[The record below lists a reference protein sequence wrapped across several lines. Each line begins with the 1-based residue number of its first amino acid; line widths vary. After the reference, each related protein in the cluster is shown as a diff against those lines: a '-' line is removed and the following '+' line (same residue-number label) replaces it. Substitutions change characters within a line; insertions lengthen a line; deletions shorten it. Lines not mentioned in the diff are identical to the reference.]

1 MSSVVAI
8 VKSIVGQ
15 VFVVSPEGV
24 RRVLVEGDRLFVG
37 DQIDTGLSGA
47 VSLELADGRT
57 LDLGRET
64 QWSANA
70 PDSSTDLA
78 EATAQAAPSVAEL
91 QQAIAAGVDPTT
103 ALDAT
108 AAGPSAAG
116 TGGAAGGGHSFV
128 MLDATAGRVDPTIG
142 FPTAGINSA
151 GQAAQNIT
159 GGQTTDTTTNAL
171 RESTLSLSATP
182 TITEAGGVLVYT
194 ATLTQAPLTDLTITL
209 SNGAVIVIPAGSTTG
224 TVNVPLAPNDTVY
237 NDPTQINVTVT
248 GTTGGNGITVTPPTV
263 PATTQVTDT
272 IDTTTVT
279 LTAGP
284 SVTEGGQITYTAT
297 LTNPAQTPVTVT
309 LSNGSTITIGAGQ
322 TTGTVNVPTPA
333 NDVYN
338 NGSTVTTTITGT
350 SGGNFENLVPNPT
363 PAVTTIT
370 DSIDTTNLTL
380 TATGSVVEGGQI
392 TYTAM
397 LTNPAQT
404 PVTVTLS
411 NGSTI
416 TIEAGKTSGS
426 VNVPTVANDVYNNG
440 GTVSTTITGAS
451 GGNFENLVP
460 NTTPA
465 TTTVTDSIDTTSVS
479 LTATGTVVEGG
490 QITYT
495 ATLTNPAQT
504 PVTITLSNG
513 STITI
518 EAGKTTGSV
527 NVPTAAN
534 DVYNNGSTVSTT
546 ITGTSGG
553 NFENLVPNTTPATT
567 TITDSIDDTNLS
579 LTATGTVA
587 EGGSIVY
594 TATLTNPAGTPV
606 TVTLSNGS
614 VITIDAGKTTGS
626 VTVAAPADD
635 VYKDAG
641 KVEVTIKDATG
652 GNFENLVPST
662 VPAVT
667 EVTDTIDTSTVK
679 LTADTSVAEGGT
691 VTYTATVG
699 APVTGSP
706 VVVTLANGQS
716 ITIEVGKTTGTV
728 TSTAPNDALTGN
740 APLTNSITG
749 VTGGNYEDL
758 VADKTPV
765 STTVTDVTDNTNL
778 SLSATGSVAE
788 GGQITYTATLT
799 NAAGSP
805 VTVTLSNGSVITI
818 EAGKTSGTVTVAA
831 PADDVYKDAG
841 KVEVTIKD
849 ATGGNFENLVPSTV
863 PAVTDV
869 TDTVDT
875 TTVKLTA
882 TESAAEGGTVTYTA
896 TVGAPVTGSPV
907 VVTLANGQNITIEVG
922 KTTGTVTTTAPN
934 DALTGHAPITNA
946 ITGVS
951 GGNYEDLVADKT
963 PVSTTVTDTTDTTDL
978 TLSAT
983 GTVAEGGQITYT
995 ATLTNAAGSP
1005 VTVTL
1010 SNGSVITIEAGKTT
1024 GTVTVAAP
1032 ADDVYKDAG
1041 KVEVTIKDATGGNFE
1056 NLVPST
1062 VPAVTD
1068 VTDTIDTST
1077 VKLTASETAA
1087 EGGTVTYTATVGA
1100 PVTGSPV
1107 VVTLA
1112 NGQNIT
1118 IEVGK
1123 TTGTVTTTAPNDA
1136 LNGHTPLTNSITG
1149 VTGGNYENL
1158 VAEKT
1163 PVSTTVTDVTDT
1175 TNLTLSATGSVAEG
1189 GSIVYTATLTNP
1201 AGTPVTVTLSNGA
1214 VITIEAGKTAGTV
1227 TVAAPAD
1234 DVYKDAGKV
1243 EVTIKD
1249 ATGGNFENLVPSTV
1263 PAVTDVT
1270 DTIDTSTVK
1279 LTATETAA
1287 EGGTVTYTATV
1298 GAPVTG
1304 SPVVVT
1310 LANGQNITI
1319 EVGKT
1324 TGTVTTTAPNDV
1336 LAGHAP
1342 LTNSITNVSGG
1353 NYENLVADKTPVST
1367 TVTDTVD
1374 TTTVSLTATGNVN
1387 EGGSIV
1393 YTATLTNPAGTPVT
1407 VTLSNGSVITIE
1419 AGKTTGTVTVAA
1431 PADDVYK
1438 DAGKVE
1444 VTIKGTDGGN
1454 FENLVANPTP
1464 AVTNVAD
1471 TINTTHLTL
1480 SAESY
1485 VLEGTSITY
1494 TATLTNAAQT
1504 PVTVNL
1510 SNGQTITIE
1519 AGKTSGSVTIAAPS
1533 DDVYKDVSKLTVT
1546 MTDATG
1552 GNFEKLDVSKTPVST
1567 TVNDTVDKTTLTLS
1581 ASDTVSEGG
1590 QITYTATLSNP
1601 AGTAMTVTLANGAV
1615 INIAAGATSGSVNFA
1630 APANTPYIDGGK
1642 VQTAIASHSGGNFEL
1657 VDANRSAVV
1666 TTVTDTVDTTNISLS
1681 ATGSVAEGGS
1691 IVYTATL
1698 TNPAG
1703 TAMSVT
1709 LSNGAVIN
1717 IAKGATTGTATVAA
1731 PADDVYKD
1739 AGKVDAS
1746 ITKTTGGNFENLVVD
1761 KTPAVTDVTDTIDNS
1776 TVSLTA
1782 TASTTEGGVVVYTA
1796 SVTAPVTGA
1805 PVVVTLSNGQTITI
1819 PVGASSGSVNF
1830 TAPNDALA
1838 GGNTLSVKIDGA
1850 SGGNYENL
1858 VADKTPAVTS
1868 VSDTIDTTNL
1878 SLTATGTVAEG
1889 GSIVYTATLT
1899 NPAGTPV
1906 TVTLSNGSVIT
1917 IEAGKTTGTV
1927 TVAAPADDVYKDAGK
1942 VEVTIKDATG
1952 GNFENLVP
1960 STTPAVTNVTD
1971 TIDTS
1976 TVKLTADTTV
1986 AEGGTVTYTATV
1998 GAPVTGSPVVVTLA
2012 NGQSITIEVG
2022 KTTGT
2027 VTTTAPNDA
2036 LNGQASLSNSIT
2048 GVSGGN
2054 YENLVADKTPVSTGV
2069 TDTVDTTNLSLSATN
2084 SVAEGGSIIYTATLT
2099 NPAGTPVTVTLSN
2112 GAVITIEA
2120 GKTTGTV
2127 TVAAPA
2133 DDVYKDAGKVEVTI
2147 KDATGGNFESLV
2159 PSTVPA
2165 VTEVTD
2171 TIDTTTVKLTATE
2184 SAAEGGT
2191 VTYTATVGAPV
2202 TGAPVV
2208 VTLANGQNITI
2219 EVGKTTGT
2227 VTTTAPNDALTGHVP
2242 ISNAITGVSGGNY
2255 ENLVADKTPVST
2267 TVTDTVDTT
2276 NLSLTATGTV
2286 AEGGSIVYTATL
2298 TNPAGTPV
2306 TVTLS
2311 NGAVI
2316 TIEAGKTTGTV
2327 TVAAPADDVYKD
2339 AGKVEVTIKD
2349 TTGGNFENLVPSTT
2363 PAVTDVTDTI
2373 DTSTVKLTATES
2385 AAEGGTV
2392 TYTATVGAP
2401 VTGSP
2406 VVVTLANGQNITIEV
2421 GKTTGTVTTSAPND
2435 ALTGHAPLTNSIT
2448 AVTGGN
2454 YENLVA
2460 DKTPVSTT
2468 VTDIVDTTNLSLSAT
2483 GSVNEGGQITYTATL
2498 TNAAG
2503 SPVTVTL
2510 SNGAVITI
2518 EAGKT
2523 TGTVTIDA
2531 PKDDVY
2537 KDAGTVE
2544 ATIKGATGGDFESLV
2559 TNTAPAVTTVNDTID
2574 TSTVSLT
2581 ATANVAEGETVVYTA
2596 TVTAPVTGAPVVVTL
2611 SNGQTITIAVG
2622 ETTGTV
2628 NYVAPNSPL
2637 AGGSSLSVTIDG
2649 ATGGNYEKLAVD
2661 GKSADTAVSD
2671 TTDTTNLNLTA
2682 TESVAEGGSIVY
2694 TATLTNP
2701 AGTPVTVTLSNGAV
2715 ITIEAGKTT
2724 GTVTVAAPAD
2734 DVYKDAGKVEA
2745 TIATATGGNFENLV
2759 PSTVPAVTN
2768 VTDTIDTTTVKL
2780 TATESAAEG
2789 GTVTYTATVGAPVT
2803 GSPVVVTLANGQN
2816 ITIEVG
2822 KTTGTVTTIAPND
2835 ALTGHAPIS
2844 NAITGVSGGNYENLV
2859 ADKTPV
2865 STNVTDTVDTTN
2877 LSLTATGSVAEGG
2890 SIVYTATL
2898 TNPAGTPVTVIL
2910 SNGSVITIEAGKTTG
2925 TVTVAAPADD
2935 VYKDAGKVEV
2945 TIKDATGG
2953 NFENLV
2959 PSTTPAVTD
2968 VTDTIDTSTVK
2979 LTATESAAEGGT
2991 VTYTATVGAPVTGSP
3006 VVVTLANG
3014 QNITIEVGKTTGTV
3028 TTIAPNDA
3036 LTGHAPL
3043 TNAIT
3048 DVSGGNYENLV
3059 ADKTPV
3065 STNVTDTVDTTN
3077 LSLTATG
3084 SVAEGGSIIYT
3095 ATLTNA
3101 AGSPVTVTLS
3111 NGAVI
3116 TIEAGKTT
3124 GTVSVPAP
3132 ADDVYK
3138 DAGKVQATISTATG
3152 GNFESLVPSTVPAVT
3167 QVTDTIDTST
3177 VKLTADTSVAEGGT
3191 VTYTATVGA
3200 PVTGSPVTVT
3210 LANGQNITIEVG
3222 KTTGTVTFT
3231 APNDALTGHAPVTN
3245 SITGVTGGNYENLVA
3260 DKTPVSTSV
3269 TDTVDT
3275 TNLTLS
3281 ATGTVAEGGQIT
3293 YTATLTNAAGSPVT
3307 VTLSNGSVITIE
3319 AGKTTGTVTVAAP
3332 ADDVYKDA
3340 GKVEVTI
3347 KNATGGNFEN
3357 LVPSTTPAVTDVT
3370 DTIDTS
3376 TVKLTADTSVAEGG
3390 TVTYTATVGA
3400 PVTGSPVTVTL
3411 ANGQHIT
3418 IEVGKTTGTV
3428 TTIAPNDA
3436 LTGHA
3441 PISNAITGVTGG
3453 NYENLVA
3460 DKTPVS
3466 TNVTDTVDTTN
3477 LSLTATGTV
3486 AEGGSIIYTATL
3498 TNAAGSPVTVTLS
3511 NGSVIT
3517 IEAGKTTGTVTVAA
3531 PADDVYKDA
3540 GKVEVTIKDAT
3551 GGNFEN
3557 LVPSTTPAVTDVT
3570 DTIDTSTVKL
3580 TADTSVAEGGTVT
3593 YTATVG
3599 APVTGSPVVVTLS
3612 NGQNITIEVGKTTGT
3627 VTTIAPND
3635 ALTGHAPI
3643 SNAITGVT
3651 GGNYENLVADKTPVS
3666 TNVTDTVDTTNLSLT
3681 ATGSVAEGGSIVYT
3695 ATLTNAAGSPVTVT
3709 LSNGA
3714 VITIEAGKTTGTV
3727 TVAAPA
3733 DDVYKDAGNVQA
3745 TIKTAT
3751 GGNFENLVP
3760 STTPAITSVTDTIDT
3775 TTVKLTA
3782 TESAAEGGTVTY
3794 TATVGA
3800 PVTGSPVVVTL
3811 SNGQNITIEVGKTTG
3826 TATFTAPNDAL
3837 TGHAPV
3843 TNSITGVTGG
3853 NYENLVADKT
3863 PVSTSVTD
3871 TVDTTNLTLS
3881 ATGTVAEG
3889 GQITYTATLT
3899 NAAGSP
3905 VTVTLSNGSVITIEA
3920 GKTTGTV
3927 TVAAPADDV
3936 YKDAG
3941 KVEATISTAT
3951 GGNFENLVPS
3961 TVPAVTQVTDTIDTT
3976 TVKLTAT
3983 ESAAEGGTVTYTAT
3997 VGAPVTGSPVV
4008 VTLSN
4013 GQNITIEVGKTT
4025 GTVTTI
4031 APNDALTGHAPIS
4044 NAITGVTGGNYENL
4058 VADKTPVSTNVT
4070 DTVDTTNLSL
4080 TATGSVAE
4088 GGQITYTATLTNAA
4102 GSPVTVTLSNG
4113 AVITIEAGK
4122 TTGTVTVA
4130 APADDVYKDAGKVE
4144 ATISTATGGNFE
4156 NLVPSTVPA
4165 VTQVTDTIDTTTVKL
4180 TATESAAE
4188 GGTVTYTAT
4197 VGAPVTGSPVVV
4209 TLANGQNITI
4219 EVGKTTGTV
4228 TTIAPNDAL
4237 TGHAP
4242 ISNAITGVTGGN
4254 YENLVA
4260 DKTPVSTN
4268 VTDTVDTTN
4277 LSLTATGSVAE
4288 GGSIVYTAT
4297 LTNAAGS
4304 PVTVTLSNGAVITID
4319 AGKTTG
4325 TVTVSAPADDVY
4337 KDAGNVQATIK
4348 TATGGNFENLVP
4360 STTPAVTS
4368 VTDTIDTT
4376 TVKLTATTTAAEGG
4390 TVTYTATVGAPV
4402 TGSPVVV
4409 TLSNGQNI
4417 TIEVGKTT
4425 GTVTTTAPNDVLTGH
4440 APLTNSITGVT
4451 GGNYENLVADKTP
4464 VSTNVTDTV
4473 DTTNLSLTATGS
4485 VAEGGSIVYTATL
4498 TNAAGSPV
4506 TVTLSNGAVI
4516 TIDAGKTTGTVTV
4529 AAPADDVY
4537 KDAGNVQAT
4546 IKTATGG
4553 SFESLVTSTA
4563 PAITSVTDT
4572 IDTTTV
4578 KLTAT
4583 GTAAEGGNVVYT
4595 ATVGAPVTGSPVV
4608 VTLSNGQTITI
4619 GVGQTTGTATTT
4631 APNDALTG
4639 HAPLTNAITN
4649 VSGGN
4654 YENLVADKTPVS
4666 TTVTDT
4672 IDTTNLTLS
4681 ATGTVAEG
4689 GSIVYTATLT
4699 NAAGS
4704 PVTVTLSNGAVI
4716 TIEAGKTTGT
4726 VTVAAP
4732 ADDVYKDAGPV
4743 QATIS
4748 TATGGNFENL
4758 VPSTTPAITSV
4769 TDTIDTTS
4777 VKLTATATA
4786 AEGGN
4791 VVYTATVGAPV
4802 TGSPVVVTLSN
4813 GQTITI
4819 GVGQT
4824 TGTVTTTAP
4833 NDALTGHAPLTNSI
4847 TNVTGGNYENLVADK
4862 TPVSTTVTDTI
4873 DTTNLSLSAT
4883 GTVAEGGQITYTAT
4897 LTNAAGSPV
4906 TVTLSNGAVITIDAG
4921 KTTGTVTVAAPADDV
4936 YKDAGNVQATIK
4948 TATGGSFENLVTSTT
4963 PAVTSVTDTID
4974 TTTVKLTATG
4984 TAAEGGNVVYTATVG
4999 AAVTG
5004 APVVVTLSN
5013 GQTITIDIG
5022 KTTGTVTSIAP
5033 NDALTGHAPLTN
5045 AITNVSG
5052 GNYENLVADK
5062 TPVSTTV
5069 TDTVDTTNLT
5079 LSATGTVAEG
5089 GQITYTATL
5098 TNAAGS
5104 PVTVTLSN
5112 GSVIT
5117 IDAGKTTGTV
5127 TVAAPADD
5135 VYKDAGTVQA
5145 TISNATGGSFE
5156 NLVTSNTPAVT
5167 NVTDTI
5173 DTTTVSITGSTSVT
5187 EGQTASYTVSLNHP
5201 AQTEVTLKIVYSGTA
5216 ADGSDF
5222 TGVYTVKIPAGASSA
5237 QFNVAT
5243 IDDKITEGT
5252 ENFVVKI
5259 DSATGG
5265 NFENLAVSATNGSVS
5280 TSIIDND
5287 APPVIDLDANNSSG
5301 ATGADYKVTFTE
5313 NTPGAGVSIADTDIK
5328 ITDPDSTMLTGATVV
5343 LTNRQDGDALNL
5355 GNSVN
5360 GITINANSTNGT
5372 VTLTLSGN
5380 ATLADY
5386 MQAIK
5391 NISFTNSSED
5401 PSTVPRIIT
5410 VTVTDG
5416 GNYSNTATTTVNVVA
5431 INDAPIAAPV
5441 NVTGTEDTPLILGW
5455 STFGVTDVD
5464 SPASSL
5470 GVKITQ
5476 LPGEGKLQYLDGS
5489 TWKDVANNQTF
5500 SKADIDAGK
5509 LRFLPDTNESGVNGY
5524 GGTGLGNNQADY
5536 AQIKFQP
5543 TDGQL
5548 LGNTGTVKIDITP
5561 VADAPTVSV
5570 ADNSV
5575 KSTGLIKEVW
5585 TGLSGLGTDG
5595 SGANST
5601 TLKNVIDGAGTPNTS
5616 TNVNNVQSDGSVT
5629 AGTASKTS
5637 GLIYL
5642 EAGKTYTFS
5651 GVGDDS
5657 LLVTIGG
5664 KSVASTTWGAG
5675 GNLNGSFT
5683 PTTSG
5688 YYTLDIY
5695 HHNQSGPGSYD
5706 VNLSVNGSTPI
5717 DLSSTGVPIYT
5728 GVQDLVNSGVTVSD
5742 LHGTNG
5748 EGYYDGYK
5756 LNTGAEGTTVKL
5768 SAITTALTDTDG
5780 SETLSVKISGAPV
5793 GSVLSDGAG
5802 HSFTVTATSGD
5813 ANVTG
5818 WNLGSLTVTPPPY
5831 YNGQF
5836 NLTVTST
5843 STEQVGG
5850 SASSTATIPVSVV
5863 PAVYNAIV
5871 ATSAD
5876 DTVTGTDGN
5885 DIIVADIGGLTVVPG
5900 TNYNI
5905 AFMVDSSG
5913 SMSSSSINSAKD
5925 SLTAVFNTLKQSL
5938 GGSNSGTVNIFLV
5951 DFDTQV
5957 NKSVSVNLN
5966 DPNALTLLK
5975 SVLDS
5980 MSSGGGTNYED
5991 VFKTTAN
5998 WFQSADAVANTG
6010 AKNLTYFIT
6019 DGQPTYYQSGEQTNP
6034 TLYGS
6039 VKFDSVVTTSNY
6051 KLGDTFATY
6060 IDNTHYL
6067 TISAAG
6073 AAVLQTYKNGSWNWS
6088 SLGTVHA
6095 QGDGTYELSSL
6106 AGSGSSTT
6114 STTTDNSTSSFTL
6127 LSGLSNVEAIG
6138 LNSGVSLNDL
6148 KPYDSDKTP
6157 QTNIDPK
6164 DLANSIIGHTEAT
6177 LPGNDTVSG
6186 GDGNDILF
6194 GDLVSFNGIAGE
6206 GYQAMQAFVAQ
6217 QTGVDVSKV
6226 TTSNVHQYIT
6236 EHYQAFDV
6244 SGAHDGNDTLLGG
6257 AGNDILFGSGGN
6269 DLLDGGKGNDILL
6282 GGTGNDTLIGGQGND
6297 ILIGGSG
6304 ADTFVWKAG
6313 DTGNDVIKD
6322 FKASEGDRIDLRDLL
6337 QGETGSTID
6346 NFLKITTVDGTS
6358 SLQVSSAGKFN
6369 SADAAAATPDV
6380 TIKLEGNNWSS
6391 ANIHNLIAGSDPTI
6405 KVDHNNS

>member
-24 RRVLVEGDRLFVG
+24 RRVLVEGDRLFAG
-37 DQIDTGLSGA
+37 DQVDTGVSGA

-57 LDLGRET
+57 IDLGRDT
-64 QWSANA
+64 QWSADT

-78 EATAQAAPSVAEL
+78 EATAQASPSVEEL

-142 FPTAGINSA
+142 FPTAGINAA

-159 GGQTTDTTTNAL
+159 GGQTTDTNANAL

-182 TITEAGGVLVYT
+182 SITEAGGVLVYT

-237 NDPTQINVTVT
+237 NDPTQIDVTVT
-248 GTTGGNGITVTPPTV
+248 GTTGGGITVTPPTT

-322 TTGTVNVPTPA
+322 TTGTVNVPTAP

-338 NGSTVTTTITGT
+338 NGSTVTTTITGAT
-350 SGGNFENLVPNPT
+350 GGNFENLVPNPT
-363 PAVTTIT
+363 PAVTTIV
-370 DSIDTTNLTL
+370 DSRDTTGLT
-380 TATGSVVEGGQI
+380 
-392 TYTAM
+392 
-397 LTNPAQT
+397 
-404 PVTVTLS
+404 
-411 NGSTI
+411 
-416 TIEAGKTSGS
+416 
-426 VNVPTVANDVYNNG
+426 
-440 GTVSTTITGAS
+440 
-451 GGNFENLVP
+451 
-460 NTTPA
+460 
-465 TTTVTDSIDTTSVS
+465 

-504 PVTITLSNG
+504 PVTVTLSNG

-518 EAGKTTGSV
+518 GAGQTTGSV
-527 NVPTAAN
+527 NVPTAPN
-534 DVYNNGSTVSTT
+534 DVYNNGGTVSTT
-546 ITGTSGG
+546 ITGATGG

-567 TITDSIDDTNLS
+567 TVTDSIDTTNLS
-579 LTATGTVA
+579 LSATGSVA

-614 VITIDAGKTTGS
+614 VITIEAGKTTGT
-626 VTVAAPADD
+626 VTVPAPADD

-667 EVTDTIDTSTVK
+667 EVTDTVDTTTVK
-679 LTADTSVAEGGT
+679 LTATESAAEGGT

-706 VVVTLANGQS
+706 VTVTLANGQS

-728 TSTAPNDALTGN
+728 TTTAPNDALTGN

-749 VTGGNYEDL
+749 VSGGNYENL

-765 STTVTDVTDNTNL
+765 STTVTDVADTTNL
-778 SLSATGSVAE
+778 TLSATGTVAE
-788 GGQITYTATLT
+788 GGSIVYTATLT
-799 NAAGSP
+799 NPAGTP

-818 EAGKTSGTVTVAA
+818 EAGKTTGTVTVPA

-849 ATGGNFENLVPSTV
+849 ASGGNFENLVPSTV

-907 VVTLANGQNITIEVG
+907 TVTLANGQSITIEVG

-934 DALTGHAPITNA
+934 DALAGNAPLTNA

-951 GGNYEDLVADKT
+951 GGNYENLVADKT
-963 PVSTTVTDTTDTTDL
+963 PVSTTVTDT
-978 TLSAT
+978 
-983 GTVAEGGQITYT
+983 V
-995 ATLTNAAGSP
+995 
-1005 VTVTL
+1005 
-1010 SNGSVITIEAGKTT
+1010 
-1024 GTVTVAAP
+1024 
-1032 ADDVYKDAG
+1032 
-1041 KVEVTIKDATGGNFE
+1041 
-1056 NLVPST
+1056 
-1062 VPAVTD
+1062 
-1068 VTDTIDTST
+1068 
-1077 VKLTASETAA
+1077 
-1087 EGGTVTYTATVGA
+1087 
-1100 PVTGSPV
+1100 
-1107 VVTLA
+1107 
-1112 NGQNIT
+1112 
-1118 IEVGK
+1118 
-1123 TTGTVTTTAPNDA
+1123 
-1136 LNGHTPLTNSITG
+1136 
-1149 VTGGNYENL
+1149 
-1158 VAEKT
+1158 
-1163 PVSTTVTDVTDT
+1163 DT
-1175 TNLTLSATGSVAEG
+1175 TNLTLSATDSVAEG
-1189 GSIVYTATLTNP
+1189 GSIIYTATLTNP

-1214 VITIEAGKTAGTV
+1214 VITIEAGKTTGTV
-1227 TVAAPAD
+1227 TVDAPKD

-1243 EVTIKD
+1243 EATITG

-1263 PAVTDVT
+1263 PAVTQVT

-1279 LTATETAA
+1279 LTATESAA

-1304 SPVVVT
+1304 SPVTVT
-1310 LANGQNITI
+1310 LANGQSITI

-1367 TVTDTVD
+1367 TITDTVD

-1387 EGGSIV
+1387 EGGQIV

-1419 AGKTTGTVTVAA
+1419 AGKTTGTVTVPA

-1444 VTIKGTDGGN
+1444 VTIKDTSGGN

-1510 SNGQTITIE
+1510 SNGQTIVIE
-1519 AGKTSGSVTIAAPS
+1519 AGKTSGSVTIPAPS

-1546 MTDATG
+1546 MTDASG

-1567 TVNDTVDKTTLTLS
+1567 TVNDTIDKTTLTLS

-1615 INIAAGATSGSVNFA
+1615 INIAAGATSGSVNFP

-1642 VQTAIASHSGGNFEL
+1642 VQTAIASHSGGNFEQ
-1657 VDANRSAVV
+1657 VDANRTAVV
-1666 TTVTDTVDTTNISLS
+1666 TKVTDTVDTTNISLS

-1703 TAMSVT
+1703 TAMTVT

-1717 IAKGATTGTATVAA
+1717 IAKGASTGTITVAA
-1731 PADDVYKD
+1731 PGDDVYKD

-1776 TVSLTA
+1776 TVSLSA
-1782 TASTTEGGVVVYTA
+1782 TASTVEGGVVVYTA
-1796 SVTAPVTGA
+1796 SVTAPVTGS

-1819 PVGASSGSVNF
+1819 PVGASSASVNY

-1838 GGNTLSVKIDGA
+1838 GGNTLSVKIDGT

-1868 VSDTIDTTNL
+1868 VTDTVDTTNL
-1878 SLTATGTVAEG
+1878 TLSATGSVAEG

-1927 TVAAPADDVYKDAGK
+1927 TVPAPADDVYKDAGK
-1942 VEVTIKDATG
+1942 VEVTIKDASG

-1960 STTPAVTNVTD
+1960 STVPAVTEVTD

-1976 TVKLTADTTV
+1976 TVKLSADTSV

-1998 GAPVTGSPVVVTLA
+1998 GAPVTGSPVTVTLA
-2012 NGQSITIEVG
+2012 NGQTITIEVG

-2027 VTTTAPNDA
+2027 ITTTAPNDA
-2036 LNGQASLSNSIT
+2036 LNGHTPLSNSIT

-2054 YENLVADKTPVSTGV
+2054 YENLVADKTPVSTTV
-2069 TDTVDTTNLSLSATN
+2069 TDTVDTTDLTLTATGT
-2084 SVAEGGSIIYTATLT
+2084 VAEGGSITYTATLT

-2112 GAVITIEA
+2112 GSVITIEA

-2127 TVAAPA
+2127 TVDAPK

-2147 KDATGGNFESLV
+2147 KDASGGNFENLV

-2202 TGAPVV
+2202 TGSPVT
-2208 VTLANGQNITI
+2208 VTLANGQSITI

-2227 VTTTAPNDALTGHVP
+2227 ITTTAPNDALNGHTP
-2242 ISNAITGVSGGNY
+2242 LTNSITGVSGGNY

-2276 NLSLTATGTV
+2276 NLT
-2286 AEGGSIVYTATL
+2286 
-2298 TNPAGTPV
+2298 
-2306 TVTLS
+2306 
-2311 NGAVI
+2311 
-2316 TIEAGKTTGTV
+2316 
-2327 TVAAPADDVYKD
+2327 
-2339 AGKVEVTIKD
+2339 
-2349 TTGGNFENLVPSTT
+2349 
-2363 PAVTDVTDTI
+2363 
-2373 DTSTVKLTATES
+2373 
-2385 AAEGGTV
+2385 
-2392 TYTATVGAP
+2392 
-2401 VTGSP
+2401 
-2406 VVVTLANGQNITIEV
+2406 
-2421 GKTTGTVTTSAPND
+2421 
-2435 ALTGHAPLTNSIT
+2435 
-2448 AVTGGN
+2448 
-2454 YENLVA
+2454 
-2460 DKTPVSTT
+2460 
-2468 VTDIVDTTNLSLSAT
+2468 LSAT
-2483 GSVNEGGQITYTATL
+2483 
-2498 TNAAG
+2498 
-2503 SPVTVTL
+2503 
-2510 SNGAVITI
+2510 
-2518 EAGKT
+2518 
-2523 TGTVTIDA
+2523 D
-2531 PKDDVY
+2531 
-2537 KDAGTVE
+2537 
-2544 ATIKGATGGDFESLV
+2544 
-2559 TNTAPAVTTVNDTID
+2559 
-2574 TSTVSLT
+2574 
-2581 ATANVAEGETVVYTA
+2581 
-2596 TVTAPVTGAPVVVTL
+2596 
-2611 SNGQTITIAVG
+2611 
-2622 ETTGTV
+2622 
-2628 NYVAPNSPL
+2628 
-2637 AGGSSLSVTIDG
+2637 
-2649 ATGGNYEKLAVD
+2649 
-2661 GKSADTAVSD
+2661 
-2671 TTDTTNLNLTA
+2671 
-2682 TESVAEGGSIVY
+2682 SVAEGGSIVY

-2724 GTVTVAAPAD
+2724 GTVTVDAPKDDVYKDAGKVEVTIKDATGGNFENLVPSTVPAVTDVTDTIDTTTVKLTATESAAEGGTVTYTATVGAPVTGSPVTVTLANGQSITIEVGKTTGTITTTAPNDALNGHTPLTNSITGVTGGNYENLVADKTPVSTTVTDTVDTTNLTLSATDSVAEGGSIVYTATLTNPAGTPVTVTLSNGAVITIEAGKTTGTVTVDAPKDDVYKDAGKVEVTIKDATGGNFENLVPSTAPAVTEVTDTIDTTTVKLTATESAAEGGTVTYTATVGAPVTGSPVTVTLANGQSITIEVGKTTGTVTTTAPNDALNGHTPLTNAITGVSGGNYENLVADKTPVSTTVTDTVDTTNLTLSATPEVNEGGQITYTATLTNAAGTPVTVTLSNGAVITIEAGKTTGTVTVDAPKDDVYKDAGKVETTISTTTGGNFENLVTSTAPAVTTVNDTIDTSTVSLTATANVAEGETVVYTATVTAPVTGSPVVVTLSNGQTITIAVGETTGTVNFVAPNSPLAGGSSLSVTIDKATGGNYENLAVDGKPADTSVSDTVDTTNLNLTATDSVAEGGSITYTATLTNPAGTPVTVTLSNGAVITIEAGKTTGTVTVDAPKD

-2745 TIATATGGNFENLV
+2745 TISTATGGGFENLV

-2803 GSPVVVTLANGQN
+2803 GSPVTVTLSNGQS

-2822 KTTGTVTTIAPND
+2822 KTTGTVTTTAPND
-2835 ALTGHAPIS
+2835 ALNGHAPLT
-2844 NAITGVSGGNYENLV
+2844 NAITGVTGGNYENLV

-2865 STNVTDTVDTTN
+2865 STTVTDTVDTTN
-2877 LSLTATGSVAEGG
+2877 LTLSATGSVAEGG

-2898 TNPAGTPVTVIL
+2898 TNPAGTPVTVTL
-2910 SNGSVITIEAGKTTG
+2910 SNGAVITIEAGKTTGTVTVDAPKDDVYKDAGKVEATISTATGGNFENLVPSTVPAVTEVTDTIDTTTVKLTATESAAEGGTVTYTATVGAPVTGSPVTVTLSNGQSITIEVGKTTGTVTTTAPNDALNGHTPLTNAITGVSGGNYENLVADKTPVSTTVTDTVDTTNLSLSATDSVAEGGSIVYTATLTNPAGTPLTVTLSNGAVITIEAGKTTG

-2959 PSTTPAVTD
+2959 PSTVPAVTE
-2968 VTDTIDTSTVK
+2968 VTDTIDTTTVK
-2979 LTATESAAEGGT
+2979 LTASETAAEGGT

-3006 VVVTLANG
+3006 VTVTLANG
-3014 QNITIEVGKTTGTV
+3014 QSITIEVGKTTGTV
-3028 TTIAPNDA
+3028 TTTAPNDA
-3036 LTGHAPL
+3036 LNGHTPL

-3048 DVSGGNYENLV
+3048 GVTGGNYENLV

-3065 STNVTDTVDTTN
+3065 STTVTDTVDTTN
-3077 LSLTATG
+3077 LTLSATN

-3124 GTVSVPAP
+3124 GTVTVAAP

-3138 DAGKVQATISTATG
+3138 DAGNVQATITNATG
-3152 GNFESLVPSTVPAVT
+3152 GNFENLVPSTVPAVT
-3167 QVTDTIDTST
+3167 QVTDTIDTTT
-3177 VKLTADTSVAEGGT
+3177 VKLTATASAAEGGT

-3210 LANGQNITIEVG
+3210 LSNGQSITIEVG
-3222 KTTGTVTFT
+3222 KTTGTVTTT
-3231 APNDALTGHAPVTN
+3231 APNDALTGHTPLTN
-3245 SITGVTGGNYENLVA
+3245 AITGVTGGNYENLVA
-3260 DKTPVSTSV
+3260 DKTPVSTTVTDTVDTTNLTLSATNSVAEGGSIIYTATLTNAAGSPVTVTLSNGAVITIEAGKTTGTVTVPAPADDVYKDAGNVQATITNATGGNFENLVPSTVPAVTQVTDTIDTTTVKLTATTTAAEGGTVTYTATVGAPVTGSPVTVNLSNGQSITIEVGKTTGTVTTTAPNDALNGHTPLTNAITNVTGGNYENLVADKTPVSTTVTDTVDTTNLSLSATGTVAEGGSITYTATLTNAAGTPVTVTLSNGAVITIEAGKTTGTVTVAAPADDVYKDAGNVQATITNATGGNFENLVTSTTPAVTSV
-3269 TDTVDT
+3269 TDTIDTTTVKLTATATAAEGGTVTYTATVGAPVTGSPVTVNLSNGQSITIEVGKTTGTVTTTAPNDVLTGHVPLTNAITGVSGGNYENLVADKTPVSTTVTDTVDTTNLSLSATGTVAEGGSITYTATLTNAAGSPVTVTLSNGAVITIEAGKTTGTVTVPAPADDVYKDAGNVQATITNASGGNFENLVTSTTPAVTSVTDTIDTTTVKLTATATAAEGGNVVYTATVGAPVTGSPVTVTLSNGQSITIEVGKTTGTVTTTAPNDVLNGHAPLTNAITNVSGGNYENLVADKTPVSTTVTDTVDTTNLSLSATNSVAEGGSIVYTATLTNAAGTPVTVTLSNGAVITIEAGKTTGTVTVPAPADDVYKDAGNVQATITNATGGNFENLVTSTTPAVTSVTDTIDTTTVKLTATTTAAEGGTVTYTATVGAPVTGSPVTVNLANGQSITIEVGKTTGTVTTTAPNDALTGHTPLTNSITNVSGGNYENLVADKTPVSTTVTDTIDT

-3319 AGKTTGTVTVAAP
+3319 AGKTTGTVTVP
-3332 ADDVYKDA
+3332 
-3340 GKVEVTI
+3340 
-3347 KNATGGNFEN
+3347 
-3357 LVPSTTPAVTDVT
+3357 
-3370 DTIDTS
+3370 
-3376 TVKLTADTSVAEGG
+3376 
-3390 TVTYTATVGA
+3390 
-3400 PVTGSPVTVTL
+3400 
-3411 ANGQHIT
+3411 
-3418 IEVGKTTGTV
+3418 
-3428 TTIAPNDA
+3428 
-3436 LTGHA
+3436 
-3441 PISNAITGVTGG
+3441 
-3453 NYENLVA
+3453 
-3460 DKTPVS
+3460 
-3466 TNVTDTVDTTN
+3466 
-3477 LSLTATGTV
+3477 
-3486 AEGGSIIYTATL
+3486 
-3498 TNAAGSPVTVTLS
+3498 
-3511 NGSVIT
+3511 
-3517 IEAGKTTGTVTVAA
+3517 
-3531 PADDVYKDA
+3531 
-3540 GKVEVTIKDAT
+3540 
-3551 GGNFEN
+3551 
-3557 LVPSTTPAVTDVT
+3557 
-3570 DTIDTSTVKL
+3570 
-3580 TADTSVAEGGTVT
+3580 
-3593 YTATVG
+3593 
-3599 APVTGSPVVVTLS
+3599 
-3612 NGQNITIEVGKTTGT
+3612 
-3627 VTTIAPND
+3627 
-3635 ALTGHAPI
+3635 
-3643 SNAITGVT
+3643 
-3651 GGNYENLVADKTPVS
+3651 
-3666 TNVTDTVDTTNLSLT
+3666 
-3681 ATGSVAEGGSIVYT
+3681 
-3695 ATLTNAAGSPVTVT
+3695 
-3709 LSNGA
+3709 
-3714 VITIEAGKTTGTV
+3714 
-3727 TVAAPA
+3727 APA

-3745 TIKTAT
+3745 TIKSAT
-3751 GGNFENLVP
+3751 GGNFENLV
-3760 STTPAITSVTDTIDT
+3760 T
-3775 TTVKLTA
+3775 
-3782 TESAAEGGTVTY
+3782 
-3794 TATVGA
+3794 
-3800 PVTGSPVVVTL
+3800 
-3811 SNGQNITIEVGKTTG
+3811 
-3826 TATFTAPNDAL
+3826 
-3837 TGHAPV
+3837 
-3843 TNSITGVTGG
+3843 
-3853 NYENLVADKT
+3853 
-3863 PVSTSVTD
+3863 
-3871 TVDTTNLTLS
+3871 
-3881 ATGTVAEG
+3881 
-3889 GQITYTATLT
+3889 
-3899 NAAGSP
+3899 
-3905 VTVTLSNGSVITIEA
+3905 
-3920 GKTTGTV
+3920 
-3927 TVAAPADDV
+3927 
-3936 YKDAG
+3936 
-3941 KVEATISTAT
+3941 
-3951 GGNFENLVPS
+3951 
-3961 TVPAVTQVTDTIDTT
+3961 
-3976 TVKLTAT
+3976 
-3983 ESAAEGGTVTYTAT
+3983 
-3997 VGAPVTGSPVV
+3997 
-4008 VTLSN
+4008 
-4013 GQNITIEVGKTT
+4013 
-4025 GTVTTI
+4025 
-4031 APNDALTGHAPIS
+4031 
-4044 NAITGVTGGNYENL
+4044 
-4058 VADKTPVSTNVT
+4058 
-4070 DTVDTTNLSL
+4070 
-4080 TATGSVAE
+4080 
-4088 GGQITYTATLTNAA
+4088 
-4102 GSPVTVTLSNG
+4102 
-4113 AVITIEAGK
+4113 
-4122 TTGTVTVA
+4122 
-4130 APADDVYKDAGKVE
+4130 
-4144 ATISTATGGNFE
+4144 
-4156 NLVPSTVPA
+4156 
-4165 VTQVTDTIDTTTVKL
+4165 
-4180 TATESAAE
+4180 
-4188 GGTVTYTAT
+4188 
-4197 VGAPVTGSPVVV
+4197 
-4209 TLANGQNITI
+4209 
-4219 EVGKTTGTV
+4219 
-4228 TTIAPNDAL
+4228 
-4237 TGHAP
+4237 
-4242 ISNAITGVTGGN
+4242 
-4254 YENLVA
+4254 
-4260 DKTPVSTN
+4260 
-4268 VTDTVDTTN
+4268 
-4277 LSLTATGSVAE
+4277 
-4288 GGSIVYTAT
+4288 
-4297 LTNAAGS
+4297 
-4304 PVTVTLSNGAVITID
+4304 
-4319 AGKTTG
+4319 
-4325 TVTVSAPADDVY
+4325 
-4337 KDAGNVQATIK
+4337 
-4348 TATGGNFENLVP
+4348 

-4390 TVTYTATVGAPV
+4390 NVVYTATVGAPV
-4402 TGSPVVV
+4402 TGSPVTV
-4409 TLSNGQNI
+4409 TLSNGQSI

-4425 GTVTTTAPNDVLTGH
+4425 GTVTTTAPND
-4440 APLTNSITGVT
+4440 
-4451 GGNYENLVADKTP
+4451 
-4464 VSTNVTDTV
+4464 
-4473 DTTNLSLTATGS
+4473 
-4485 VAEGGSIVYTATL
+4485 
-4498 TNAAGSPV
+4498 
-4506 TVTLSNGAVI
+4506 
-4516 TIDAGKTTGTVTV
+4516 
-4529 AAPADDVY
+4529 
-4537 KDAGNVQAT
+4537 
-4546 IKTATGG
+4546 
-4553 SFESLVTSTA
+4553 
-4563 PAITSVTDT
+4563 
-4572 IDTTTV
+4572 
-4578 KLTAT
+4578 
-4583 GTAAEGGNVVYT
+4583 
-4595 ATVGAPVTGSPVV
+4595 
-4608 VTLSNGQTITI
+4608 
-4619 GVGQTTGTATTT
+4619 
-4631 APNDALTG
+4631 ALTG
-4639 HAPLTNAITN
+4639 HT
-4649 VSGGN
+4649 
-4654 YENLVADKTPVS
+4654 
-4666 TTVTDT
+4666 
-4672 IDTTNLTLS
+4672 
-4681 ATGTVAEG
+4681 
-4689 GSIVYTATLT
+4689 
-4699 NAAGS
+4699 
-4704 PVTVTLSNGAVI
+4704 
-4716 TIEAGKTTGT
+4716 
-4726 VTVAAP
+4726 
-4732 ADDVYKDAGPV
+4732 
-4743 QATIS
+4743 
-4748 TATGGNFENL
+4748 
-4758 VPSTTPAITSV
+4758 
-4769 TDTIDTTS
+4769 
-4777 VKLTATATA
+4777 
-4786 AEGGN
+4786 
-4791 VVYTATVGAPV
+4791 
-4802 TGSPVVVTLSN
+4802 
-4813 GQTITI
+4813 
-4819 GVGQT
+4819 
-4824 TGTVTTTAP
+4824 
-4833 NDALTGHAPLTNSI
+4833 PLTNSI
-4847 TNVTGGNYENLVADK
+4847 TNVSGGNYENLVADK

-4883 GTVAEGGQITYTAT
+4883 GTVAEGG
-4897 LTNAAGSPV
+4897 S
-4906 TVTLSNGAVITIDAG
+4906 
-4921 KTTGTVTVAAPADDV
+4921 
-4936 YKDAGNVQATIK
+4936 
-4948 TATGGSFENLVTSTT
+4948 
-4963 PAVTSVTDTID
+4963 
-4974 TTTVKLTATG
+4974 
-4984 TAAEGGNVVYTATVG
+4984 
-4999 AAVTG
+4999 
-5004 APVVVTLSN
+5004 
-5013 GQTITIDIG
+5013 
-5022 KTTGTVTSIAP
+5022 
-5033 NDALTGHAPLTN
+5033 
-5045 AITNVSG
+5045 
-5052 GNYENLVADK
+5052 
-5062 TPVSTTV
+5062 
-5069 TDTVDTTNLT
+5069 
-5079 LSATGTVAEG
+5079 
-5089 GQITYTATL
+5089 ITYTATL

-5117 IDAGKTTGTV
+5117 IEAGKTTGTV
-5127 TVAAPADD
+5127 TVPAPADD
-5135 VYKDAGTVQA
+5135 VYKDAGNVQA
-5145 TISNATGGSFE
+5145 TITNATGGNFE

-5167 NVTDTI
+5167 SVTDTI

-5187 EGQTASYTVSLNHP
+5187 EGQTASYTVSLTHP

-5265 NFENLAVSATNGSVS
+5265 NFENLAVSSTNGSVS

-5431 INDAPIAAPV
+5431 INDAPVAAPV
-5441 NVTGTEDTPLILGW
+5441 NVTGTEDTPLVLGW
-5455 STFGVTDVD
+5455 STFGVSDVD

-5509 LRFLPDTNESGVNGY
+5509 LRFLPDANESGVNGY

-5548 LGNTGTVKIDITP
+5548 LGNTGTIKIDITP
-5561 VADAPTVSV
+5561 VADAPTLSV

-5601 TLKNVIDGAGTPNTS
+5601 TLKNVIDGAGKPNTS
-5616 TNVNNVQSDGSVT
+5616 GTVNNVQSDGSVT

-5651 GVGDDS
+5651 GTGDDS

-5664 KSVASTTWGAG
+5664 KNVASTTWGAG

-5717 DLSSTGVPIYT
+5717 DLSSAGVPIYT
-5728 GVQDLVNSGVTVSD
+5728 GVQDLVNAGVTVSD
-5742 LHGTNG
+5742 LHGNNG

-5768 SAITTALTDTDG
+5768 SSISTALTDNDG
-5780 SETLSVKISGAPV
+5780 SETLSIKISGAPV

-5818 WNLGSLTVTPPPY
+5818 WNLGTLTVTPPTY

-5850 SASSTATIPVSVV
+5850 SASTTATIPVTVV
-5863 PAVYNAIV
+5863 PAVYNAVV

-5913 SMSSSSINSAKD
+5913 SMSASSINAAKD
-5925 SLTAVFNTLKQSL
+5925 SLTSVFNTLKQSL
-5938 GGSNSGTVNIFLV
+5938 GSNSGTVNIFLV

-5975 SVLDS
+5975 AVLDS

-5998 WFQSADAVANTG
+5998 WFQSAEAVANTG

-6019 DGQPTYYQSGEQTNP
+6019 DGQPTYYQSNESTNP
-6034 TLYGS
+6034 TLYGN
-6039 VKFDSVVTTSNY
+6039 KTLDSLITTSNY
-6051 KLGDTFATY
+6051 QLGKAISLYPDSTHQ
-6060 IDNTHYL
+6060 ID
-6067 TISAAG
+6067 ISASG
-6073 AAVLQTYKNGSWNWS
+6073 YVTVWTKSGGSWSYQNF
-6088 SLGTVHA
+6088 GTLHA
-6095 QGDGTYELSSL
+6095 QGDGTYEFSSL
-6106 AGSGSSTT
+6106 AGSGNSTG
-6114 STTTDNSTSSFTL
+6114 STTTDNSTSSFAL
-6127 LSGLSNVEAIG
+6127 LDKLSTVEAIG
-6138 LNSGVSLNDL
+6138 INNGVSLNDL
-6148 KPYDSDKTP
+6148 KPYDSDHAP

-6177 LPGNDTVSG
+6177 MPGNDTVSG

-6206 GYQAMQAFVAQ
+6206 GYQAMQAFVAKE
-6217 QTGVDVSKV
+6217 TGVDVSKV

-6346 NFLKITTVDGTS
+6346 NFLKITTVDGVS
-6358 SLQVSSAGKFN
+6358 SLQVSSGGKFN
-6369 SADAAAATPDV
+6369 SGDAAAATPDV
-6380 TIKLEGNNWSS
+6380 TIKLEGNNWST